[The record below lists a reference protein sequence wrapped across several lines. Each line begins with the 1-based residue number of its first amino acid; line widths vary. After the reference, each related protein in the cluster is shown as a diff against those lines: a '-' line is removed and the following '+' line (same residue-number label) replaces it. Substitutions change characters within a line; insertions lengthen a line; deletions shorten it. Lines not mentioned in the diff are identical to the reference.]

1 MCGRFNVI
9 SDPLTQLLVEIT
21 GQKFNVDTQLNTAP
35 TEQTPVL
42 LKTGEGQWD
51 LRSMRWWLVPYWA
64 KEPTTKYA
72 MFNAKSETLSS
83 SRAFKE
89 PFERRRCVLPVSGY
103 YEWKRESG
111 VKVPYYI
118 EPKNDSGF
126 ALAALW
132 DRWQGTYQVIE
143 SCTIVTAAAP
153 PTMHGIHHRIPVHL
167 AMHQV
172 EEWVGA
178 DTTPDT
184 LQSLLQPE
192 VRVPLQVSAMS
203 TYVNNA
209 RNKDERC
216 LEILGDTTFI
226 HGREPQFPV

>member
-21 GQKFNVDTQLNTAP
+21 GQKFNVSTQLNTAP

-42 LKTGEGQWD
+42 LKTTEGEWD

-89 PFERRRCVLPVSGY
+89 PFKRRRCVLPVSGY
-103 YEWKRESG
+103 YEWKLEGG

-118 EPKNDSGF
+118 EPENDSGF

-132 DRWQGTYQVIE
+132 DRWRGADQVIE

-153 PTMHGIHHRIPVHL
+153 PAMQDIHHRIPVHL

-184 LQSLLQPE
+184 LQALLQPE
-192 VRVPLQVSAMS
+192 IRVPIQVSTMS

-216 LEILGDTTFI
+216 MEKLGDTTNI
-226 HGREPQFPV
+226 H